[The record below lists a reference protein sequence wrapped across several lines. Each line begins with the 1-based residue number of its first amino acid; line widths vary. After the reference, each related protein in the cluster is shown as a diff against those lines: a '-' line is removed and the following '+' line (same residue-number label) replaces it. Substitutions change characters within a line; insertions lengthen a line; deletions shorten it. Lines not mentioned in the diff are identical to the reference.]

1 MKPVQAHIVKRTL
14 AGLFDAF
21 LLVFISLSIYSFI
34 SIPIVNQFA
43 NGNMLAEAL
52 AQRQL
57 LSYLFVEDSNL
68 YIQPVSQEQY
78 SEAIYRYYVESS
90 VTHEPMTTSEYY
102 LRILK
107 QGDANTHFDFYQP
120 MDSSSPWLVPPLP
133 NQTESIAKFYITT
146 YRFAVEAFEN
156 TPAMLAISQP
166 LNQRLIIS
174 LFITFALTGIGV
186 YILMPLW
193 LANGATLGHR
203 LWGLFLVS
211 SHGTLLQRNQII
223 IKGMATIIF
232 LVFGLFF
239 LLPFVSYV
247 LMLFN
252 PKRQSIPD
260 YFAVTMVVEKNRI
273 YR

>member
-21 LLVFISLSIYSFI
+21 LLGFISLSIYAFI

-57 LSYLFVEDSNL
+57 LSYLFVEDSNF

-107 QGDANTHFDFYQP
+107 QGDATTHFDFFQSIDP
-120 MDSSSPWLVPPLP
+120 SRPWSVSLLP
-133 NQTESIAKFYITT
+133 NQTELVAKFYITK
-146 YRFAVEAFEN
+146 YRIAVEAFEN

-174 LFITFALTGIGV
+174 LFITFALTGFGV

-193 LANGATLGHR
+193 LANGATLGQR
-203 LWGLFLVS
+203 SLGLFLVS
-211 SHGTLLQRNQII
+211 SHETSLQRSQII
-223 IKGMATIIF
+223 IKGLATIFF

-239 LLPFVSYV
+239 LIPFVSYV